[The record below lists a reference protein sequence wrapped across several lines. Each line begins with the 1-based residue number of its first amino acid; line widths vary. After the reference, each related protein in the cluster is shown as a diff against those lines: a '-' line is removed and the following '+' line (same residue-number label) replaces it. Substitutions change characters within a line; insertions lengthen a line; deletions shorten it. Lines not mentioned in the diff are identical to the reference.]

1 MIRLD
6 QEQRTRHRIQLR
18 REIQPG
24 GDESRW
30 LRTEAIDD
38 RPTPSLCGTAH
49 PRCMTSTTTGEQ
61 LLPTARPPLLHAR
74 RLAKTFGSTMALQ
87 GVDVDVHAG
96 EVLAVMGPSGSG
108 KSTLLHCLAAIL
120 PPSSGEVLLDGT
132 PIHAL
137 REEAR
142 SKLRRTRFGFVFQ
155 HGQLLPELPADENIA
170 LPLMLAGVR
179 RQIALAQARSWFE
192 PLGITGL
199 EDRRPGALSG
209 GQAQRVAIAR
219 ALVTD
224 PSAVFA
230 DEPTGAL
237 DQATGHQVL
246 SLLTRTCRE
255 AGRALVVV
263 THDAHVASFADRL
276 LHVRDGRVVNET
288 RRQL

>member
-1 MIRLD
+1 
-6 QEQRTRHRIQLR
+6 
-18 REIQPG
+18 
-24 GDESRW
+24 
-30 LRTEAIDD
+30 
-38 RPTPSLCGTAH
+38 
-49 PRCMTSTTTGEQ
+49 MTSTTTTEHR
-61 LLPTARPPLLHAR
+61 LPDARPPLLCAR
-74 RLAKTFGSTMALQ
+74 GIAKTFGSTVALH

-96 EVLAVMGPSGSG
+96 EVLGVMGPSGSG

-120 PPSSGEVLLDGT
+120 PPSSGAVLLDGT
-132 PIHAL
+132 PIQAL

-155 HGQLLPELPADENIA
+155 HGQLLPELPAEENVA
-170 LPLMLAGVR
+170 LPLMLAGAR
-179 RQIALAQARSWFE
+179 RQQALARARAWFA
-192 PLGITGL
+192 PLGIAGL
-199 EDRRPGALSG
+199 EGRRPGELSG

-219 ALVTD
+219 ALVTE

-237 DQATGHQVL
+237 DQTTGHQVL

-276 LHVRDGRVVNET
+276 LHVRDGRVVDKT
-288 RRQL
+288 RRPL